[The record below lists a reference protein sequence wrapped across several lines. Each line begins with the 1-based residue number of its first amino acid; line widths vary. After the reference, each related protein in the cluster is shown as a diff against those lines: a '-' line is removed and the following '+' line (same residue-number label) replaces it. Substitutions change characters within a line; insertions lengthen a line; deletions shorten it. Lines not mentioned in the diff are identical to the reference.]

1 VYEENVVLIFKYVYG
16 LSIYSDKGKK
26 ILWVS
31 LFMLF
36 FSFSKLLI
44 NQNPI
49 TPNTACNKTA
59 CEQRQ
64 KKKSDV
70 LSDLPSFL
78 STVFDVLCLL
88 WKRRTPAM
96 MHSVRNGNDRKI
108 NKSKTRQGKK
118 DDGNSEIRVNLQGKV
133 DIRSSRHAQDGTV
146 AVCFRLQYHEAS
158 FQLSEA

>member
-78 STVFDVLCLL
+78 STVFDVFFFLL
-88 WKRRTPAM
+88 KER
-96 MHSVRNGNDRKI
+96 
-108 NKSKTRQGKK
+108 
-118 DDGNSEIRVNLQGKV
+118 
-133 DIRSSRHAQDGTV
+133 
-146 AVCFRLQYHEAS
+146 
-158 FQLSEA
+158 